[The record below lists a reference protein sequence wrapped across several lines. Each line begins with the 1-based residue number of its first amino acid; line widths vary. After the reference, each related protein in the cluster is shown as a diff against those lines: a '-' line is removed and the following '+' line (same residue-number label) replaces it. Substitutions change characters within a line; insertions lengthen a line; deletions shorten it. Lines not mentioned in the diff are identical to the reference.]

1 MNNTP
6 GAIVVV
12 GFVDLSQDA
21 AHRLTVRTR
30 RATCSTEWRQVCS
43 SLPANSGCPGKW
55 TSGEFICKCVFDSF
69 NIDNR
74 SVYHNFI
81 LVRER
86 QQLSIKPSLIIH
98 PLCVIYKCRDKSRV
112 NASFSTFGV
121 SLRNQ
126 SAYFINNFGKH
137 FHLNVTCSRRFLIQ
151 RQRSCHAS
159 LHRRNI
165 SADAQ

>member
-43 SLPANSGCPGKW
+43 SLPANTGCPGKW

-112 NASFSTFGV
+112 NASFFNVLESPCVTRAHISLTTLASTFTLTLPV
-121 SLRNQ
+121 R
-126 SAYFINNFGKH
+126 AAF
-137 FHLNVTCSRRFLIQ
+137 
-151 RQRSCHAS
+151 
-159 LHRRNI
+159 
-165 SADAQ
+165 